1 MAPSLHILIALG
13 SCRPLLDLRAK
24 AGREAYRVYL
34 LKQCGLLLLVLL
46 TKRYSKKSVQSVLKV
61 NKAPGFEFLPSVV
74 EIGCANVG
82 LSTIRKGGA
91 GSGPGLAA
99 SQSGL

>member
-1 MAPSLHILIALG
+1 MAQSLHILIALG

-46 TKRYSKKSVQSVLKV
+46 TKRYSKKSVQSVLKS
-61 NKAPGFEFLPSVV
+61 K
-74 EIGCANVG
+74 
-82 LSTIRKGGA
+82 
-91 GSGPGLAA
+91 
-99 SQSGL
+99 QSAWLRIPTQCR